1 MASRPAPNISPGMT
15 FVYVSGQGTDSTG
28 KGRFMWAR
36 VKGETEKALLALPFK
51 AVMFRPGFIQP
62 LHGITSR
69 AGPTGPST
77 RARTPTIWKEH
88 GALGCT
94 ECLGEDLQVPFGL
107 GFRRLARL
115 KSNEPMPFDQK
126 RFAMGGF
133 EVLVGW

>member
-1 MASRPAPNISPGMT
+1 M
-15 FVYVSGQGTDSTG
+15 
-28 KGRFMWAR
+28 
-36 VKGETEKALLALPFK
+36 
-51 AVMFRPGFIQP
+51 
-62 LHGITSR
+62 
-69 AGPTGPST
+69 
-77 RARTPTIWKEH
+77 
-88 GALGCT
+88 LGCT